1 MLLRSLLQETL
12 RQRPCVVAVSKNVA
26 CRDAFSGKT
35 LAHQF
40 RHNSQRCMFGKQTRT
55 TYPRMYKTKLFLQ
68 DGSTITIRTRQ
79 PKQFIRM
86 PIDMPALP
94 ENEQK
99 RLWLMRKETVR
110 TVEDVDVEDD
120 FDASEYR
127 KFIK

>member
-1 MLLRSLLQETL
+1 
-12 RQRPCVVAVSKNVA
+12 
-26 CRDAFSGKT
+26 
-35 LAHQF
+35 
-40 RHNSQRCMFGKQTRT
+40 
-55 TYPRMYKTKLFLQ
+55 
-68 DGSTITIRTRQ
+68 
-79 PKQFIRM
+79 
-86 PIDMPALP
+86 MPALP